1 MKDYWKI
8 LKTYKRYIIL
18 SPILVFGFVLCE
30 TLQPTLMADV
40 IDNGVMKGDM
50 PRIFKVGGIM
60 VALSVLGIIFSVSN
74 VYCASKTGTGFAT
87 DIRKALFSK
96 IQKMS
101 FSDIDS
107 FGSESLIIRMTN
119 DTTMLQQVIIRIMM
133 VLYRAPLMMILAFF
147 FIIRI
152 NPQIAL
158 YIGLAIPIL
167 AIAVAILMRKAY
179 PLFSSVQKKL
189 DNLNRI
195 IRENLI
201 NIRVVKS
208 FVREDYEKEKFQ
220 EANLEYRDNFIKA
233 LDLIVMAMPVM
244 QFIMNALVIAI
255 LWVGGSRQ
263 MQIGGL
269 ISMLNYTMQ
278 ILMALMFVS
287 MTLVMMVR
295 ASASSTRIREIMHKE
310 VSISDSQNC
319 AVDKYKVNS
328 GSIEFKNVCFKY
340 NKDSEN
346 FVLKNI
352 NLKINNGDKVAIAGA
367 TGSSKSTL
375 LHLIPRLYDI
385 TSGEIII
392 GGRDIKDYSLHELRE
407 SIGMVLQ
414 KNELFSGTIAS
425 NLRWGNENASMEELE
440 EVSKIAEAHDFIM
453 SFPEGYETILGQS
466 GVNISGGQK
475 QRLCIARAILKKP
488 KILILDNSTSAVD
501 TDTESKI
508 MNNLKNY
515 LTDTTVLMVTQRYS
529 SMSSCDYV
537 VVLDDGQI
545 ESIGKPN
552 ELLEKSE
559 IFNEIFTSQQL
570 MIS

>member
-1 MKDYWKI
+1 
-8 LKTYKRYIIL
+8 
-18 SPILVFGFVLCE
+18 
-30 TLQPTLMADV
+30 MADV
-40 IDNGVMKGDM
+40 IDNGVMAGDM
-50 PRIFKVGGIM
+50 NRIFKVGGIM
-60 VALSVLGIIFSVSN
+60 IALSVLGFVFSLSN

-87 DIRKALFSK
+87 DVRKVLFSK

-101 FSDIDS
+101 FSEIDS
-107 FGSESLIIRMTN
+107 IGSESLIIRMTN
-119 DTTMLQQVIIRIMM
+119 DTTMMQQVIIRVMM
-133 VLYRAPLMMILAFF
+133 VLYRAPMMMILAFF

-152 NPQIAL
+152 NPRIAA
-158 YIGLAIPIL
+158 YVGIAIPIL
-167 AIAVAILMRKAY
+167 AITVALLMRKAY
-179 PLFSSVQKKL
+179 PLFSGVQKKL

-220 EANLEYRDNFIKA
+220 KANLEYRDNFIKA

-244 QFIMNALVIAI
+244 QLVMNALVIVI

-295 ASASSTRIREIMHKE
+295 ASASSTRIREIMNKE
-310 VSISDSQNC
+310 ISITDDAKSIDGNFKIQ
-319 AVDKYKVNS
+319 K

-340 NKDSEN
+340 NESSEN
-346 FVLKNI
+346 FALKNI
-352 NLKINNGDKVAIAGA
+352 NLMINNGDNIAIVGG

-375 LHLIPRLYDI
+375 LQLIPRLYDV

-392 GGRDIKDYSLHELRE
+392 DDRNIKDYSLFELRE
-407 SIGMVLQ
+407 SVGMVLQ
-414 KNELFSGTIAS
+414 KNELFSGTIEY
-425 NLRWGNENASMEELE
+425 NLKWGNENATLEELQ
-440 EVSKIAEAHDFIM
+440 EVCKIAEAHDFIM
-453 SFPEGYETILGQS
+453 SFPDKYEAVLGQH

-475 QRLCIARAILKKP
+475 QRICIARAILKKP

-501 TDTESKI
+501 TDTERKI

-515 LTDTTVLMVTQRYS
+515 LKNTTVLMVTQRYS
-529 SMSSCDYV
+529 SMNACDYV
-537 VVLDDGQI
+537 IVLDDGKI
-545 ESIGKPN
+545 ESIGKPD
-552 ELLEKSE
+552 ELLTKSE
-559 IFNEIFTSQQL
+559 IFKEIFTSQQL
-570 MIS
+570 IIE